1 MSNDNTQQDYEIG
14 YGKPPKNT
22 QFQKG
27 ISGNPR
33 GRPKKSQD
41 FDHELIRES
50 KSFIDINDNGQR
62 RRISK
67 LQGIVKQLTNKAMT
81 GNIPA
86 ARIYF
91 GLYQQGLE
99 RATLSAPQ
107 QSSDS
112 GKYLSELTDEELIR
126 LAAGQERPNKK
137 VERTSMKYRMNRQS
151 CSALAVSRPSPP
163 LQE

>member
-1 MSNDNTQQDYEIG
+1 MKTLGSYEVG

-33 GRPKKSQD
+33 GRPKKAPD
-41 FDHELIRES
+41 FDTELLRES
-50 KSFIDINDNGQR
+50 KSFITINDNGQR

-91 GLYQQGLE
+91 GLYQQALE
-99 RATLSAPQ
+99 RAALSAGSQP
-107 QSSDS
+107 
-112 GKYLSELTDEELIR
+112 KNSEQYDDVRKLTEEELMRII
-126 LAAGQERPNKK
+126 AADLKK
-137 VERTSMKYRMNRQS
+137 TEQ
-151 CSALAVSRPSPP
+151 
-163 LQE
+163 